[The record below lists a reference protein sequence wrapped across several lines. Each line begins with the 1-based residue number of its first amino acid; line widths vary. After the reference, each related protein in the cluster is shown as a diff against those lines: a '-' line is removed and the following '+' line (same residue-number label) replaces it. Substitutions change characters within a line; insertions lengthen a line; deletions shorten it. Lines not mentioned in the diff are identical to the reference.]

1 MGRMVISIFVVL
13 LLTSTCL
20 ASSLSVCGPSAEV
33 KKSYVVI
40 ADSWNDTLAVETTND
55 TIWSDLVQ
63 MYLTGKERFVCG
75 TVDRYNNRWGFRLR
89 PSTID
94 VADVTAE
101 ALQTYLR
108 YVRSHMGYWLG
119 TTACFSSRVVK
130 IQC

>member
-1 MGRMVISIFVVL
+1 MIISIFVVL

-33 KKSYVVI
+33 KRRYVVI
-40 ADSWNDTLAVETTND
+40 ADTWNDTLVVETTNE
-55 TIWSDLVQ
+55 IVWSDLTQ
-63 MYLTGKERFVCG
+63 MYLTKKERFVCG

-89 PSTID
+89 PSTII

-108 YVRSHMGYWLG
+108 YVRSHLSYWLNN
-119 TTACFSSRVVK
+119 TACFSSRVVK